1 MPHRVDNIFMS
12 TASAY
17 KGLLKGNQVFQSTR
31 FNERKEL
38 FGKLATGQSPHSTL
52 ITCSDSRIDPCLIT
66 QSEPGDLFVIRNA
79 GNMVPTLSDKGS
91 SELASLQFAVCVL
104 ETPHLIVCGHSDCGA
119 MKACLKPENVE
130 SLPYL
135 AEWIQNGSELPGK
148 VSEEA
153 PDARLHATIGMNV
166 RHQLEVLRSHAFI
179 RERLDSGQLSLHGWV
194 YDIGHGSIREL

>member
-1 MPHRVDNIFMS
+1 M
-12 TASAY
+12 
-17 KGLLKGNQVFQSTR
+17 
-31 FNERKEL
+31 
-38 FGKLATGQSPHSTL
+38 
-52 ITCSDSRIDPCLIT
+52 
-66 QSEPGDLFVIRNA
+66 IRNA

-166 RHQLEVLRSHAFI
+166 RHQLEVLRSHTFI